1 MTLNHREV
9 FRRFIKYL
17 ILTLLV
23 AYSCKM
29 VIKSK
34 VSSIE
39 AFYVGIVAS
48 TVFAVLDMVSPTIY
62 IKT

>member
-9 FRRFIKYL
+9 FRRFVKYF
-17 ILTLLV
+17 ILTFLV

-29 VIKSK
+29 VIKCK
-34 VSSIE
+34 VSSTE

>member
-34 VSSIE
+34 VSSLE